1 MKKIRTVTIVYLSAS
16 WLVVTLLPLSG
27 CWQNATDGKPEPPPT
42 TNGAQSVAQ
51 IVQRA
56 NWLVVPAIIGM
67 ALSIG
72 AFVGVPR
79 ILQGLVASIFIA
91 CAAALGLT
99 LATVRYAGWIA
110 GMSLAGAIGV
120 FIWTFLVRRRATTE
134 MVDTVEVAKQ
144 MLPPEKLQE
153 FKQKIKDDIQSKT
166 TTQLVSEVKKDV
178 K

>member
-1 MKKIRTVTIVYLSAS
+1 
-16 WLVVTLLPLSG
+16 
-27 CWQNATDGKPEPPPT
+27 
-42 TNGAQSVAQ
+42 
-51 IVQRA
+51 
-56 NWLVVPAIIGM
+56 M

-79 ILQGLVASIFIA
+79 MLQGLVASIFIA

-110 GMSLAGAIGV
+110 GLSLAGAIGV
-120 FIWTFLVRRRATTE
+120 FVWTFMVRRRATSE
-134 MVDTVEVAKQ
+134 IVDTVEVAKQ
-144 MLPPEKLQE
+144 MIPPEKLSE

-166 TTQLVSEVKKDV
+166 TTQLISEVKKDV